1 MPATIRLPAGLQRRL
16 ELASSTFLHPVQGA
30 AVDFRRP
37 VGEAALVAA
46 DSVSWRVFKNPISL
60 FVGGVAAVI
69 LELADPAVRSGI
81 WQRSTFRSDP
91 LGRLRRTGLAAM
103 VTVYGARSVAE
114 PMITGIVRMH
124 SRVAG
129 HLPDGSA
136 YSANDPD
143 LLTWVH
149 VTATYGFA
157 AAYGRYVTPLSRAEI
172 DAVYREGGPAL
183 RLYGAA
189 AAPRSQTD
197 ATALFDARRDRLEA
211 SPIVFKFLEIMA
223 AAPAFPRSLSWLQRL
238 LVRAAVDLVPDWVRV
253 RLGLTAEHGLRRR
266 ERWLVELVGALA
278 DKVVIQQG
286 PAAQSCLRLGLPSH
300 YLYPR
305 DARHGI

>member
-16 ELASSTFLHPVQGA
+16 ELASSSFLHPAQGA
-30 AVDFRRP
+30 RVDFRQP
-37 VGEAALVAA
+37 AGEAALVAA

-103 VTVYGARSVAE
+103 VTVYGPRSVAE
-114 PMITGIVRMH
+114 PMIAGIVRMH
-124 SRVAG
+124 SRVTG

-149 VTATYGFA
+149 ATATYGFA
-157 AAYGRYVTPLSRAEI
+157 AAYGRYVTPLSRAQI

-189 AAPRSQTD
+189 KAPASQAD
-197 ATALFDARRDRLEA
+197 ATALFDARRGRLEP

-223 AAPAFPRSLSWLQRL
+223 TAPAFPRSLSWLQRL
-238 LVRAAVDLVPDWVRV
+238 LVRSAVDLVPDWVRM
-253 RLGLTAEHGLRRR
+253 RLGLTAENGLRRR
-266 ERWLVELVGALA
+266 ERWLVERVGALA
-278 DKVVIQQG
+278 DRIVIQQG
-286 PAAQSCLRLGLPSH
+286 PAAQSCLRLGLPTT

-305 DARHGI
+305 DARHGR

>member
-16 ELASSTFLHPVQGA
+16 ELASSTFLHPMHGA
-30 AVDFRRP
+30 AVDFCRP
-37 VGEAALVAA
+37 VGEPALVAA

-60 FVGGVAAVI
+60 FVGGVVAVI

-114 PMITGIVRMH
+114 PMIAGIVRMH
-124 SRVAG
+124 SRVTG
-129 HLPDGSA
+129 QLPDGSA

-157 AAYGRYVTPLSRAEI
+157 AAYSRYVTPLNRAEI

-183 RLYGAA
+183 HLYGAS

-197 ATALFDARRDRLEA
+197 ATALFDARRGRLEA

-253 RLGLTAEHGLRRR
+253 RLGLTAAQSLRRR
-266 ERWLVELVGALA
+266 ERWLVELAGALA
-278 DKVVIQQG
+278 DKIVIQQG

-305 DARHGI
+305 DARRIV

>member
-16 ELASSTFLHPVQGA
+16 ELASSTFLHPPQGA
-30 AVDFRRP
+30 AVDFSKP
-37 VGEAALVAA
+37 AGEVALVSP

-60 FVGGVAAVI
+60 FVGGVAAVL

-81 WQRSTFRSDP
+81 WQRSSFRSDP

-103 VTVYGARSVAE
+103 VTVYGPRSISE
-114 PMITGIVRMH
+114 PMIAGIVRMH
-124 SRVAG
+124 SRVTG
-129 HLPDGSA
+129 HMPDGSA

-149 VTATYGFA
+149 VTATYGFS
-157 AAYGRYVTPLSRAEI
+157 AAYSRYVSPLSRAET

-183 RLYGAA
+183 HLYGAA
-189 AAPRSQTD
+189 GAPRSHAD
-197 ATALFDARRDRLEA
+197 ATALFDARRGRLEP

-238 LVRAAVDLVPDWVRV
+238 LVRAAVDLVPHWVRV
-253 RLGLTAEHGLRRR
+253 RLALTAADGLGRR

-278 DKVVIQQG
+278 DRIVIHQG
-286 PAAQSCLRLGLPSH
+286 PAAQSCLRLGLPTT

-305 DARHGI
+305 DARQTG

>member
-16 ELASSTFLHPVQGA
+16 EHASSSFLQPTQGS

-37 VGEAALVAA
+37 VGEAALVPA

-69 LELADPAVRSGI
+69 LELADPAVRSGV

-103 VTVYGARSVAE
+103 VTVYGARSVSS
-114 PMITGIVRMH
+114 PMIAGIVRMH
-124 SRVAG
+124 SRVTG
-129 HLPDGSA
+129 HLPDGRA

-149 VTATYGFA
+149 LTATYGFA
-157 AAYGRYVTPLSRAEI
+157 AAYTRYVTPLSRAEI
-172 DAVYREGGPAL
+172 DAVYCEGGPAL
-183 RLYGAA
+183 RLYGASQ
-189 AAPRSQTD
+189 APGSQAD
-197 ATALFDARRDRLEA
+197 ATALFDARRGRLEA
-211 SPIVFKFLEIMA
+211 SPIVFQFLEIMA
-223 AAPAFPRSLSWLQRL
+223 AAPAFPRPLSWLQRL
-238 LVRAAVDLVPDWVRV
+238 LVRAAIDLVPDWVRV
-253 RLGLTAEHGLRRR
+253 RLGLGARDGLGRHERR
-266 ERWLVELVGALA
+266 LVELVGALA
-278 DKVVIQQG
+278 DRIVIQQG
-286 PAAQSCLRLGLPSH
+286 PAAQSCLRLGLPTG

-305 DARHGI
+305 DARQTG